1 MKYAI
6 NTEAIILF
14 INGKNIRVEKTDKRY
29 PKIIQVFQLPKEE
42 QEAEVE
48 AILNKVVKA
57 DKVIEE
63 TEGFDIQGEEIFYK
77 GEKLP
82 KAFSDKVLS
91 IIADGLPL
99 EHFEKFWANLE
110 QNPSAQSVKELT
122 EFLDYKELPIT
133 EDGCFLAYKGV
144 DYNHYSVH
152 GNTQTKVI
160 QGKVNPS
167 GHIFNGV
174 GSIIEVRRRDVDDD
188 REKHCS
194 FGLHAGSLDYARG
207 FASKLIVVKIN
218 PADVVSVPSDC
229 GCQKVRVCKYEV
241 VSDFVEEITAP
252 VVDEDGGNTIVPD
265 LVKELDA
272 FVTKVENYLTK
283 KRDEGYS
290 EVTIRQIQ
298 NIFSPNWAT
307 KEQVLNALQQLG
319 EYWTTTDGLTTVHL

>member
-91 IIADGLPL
+91 IISDGLPL

-144 DYNHYSVH
+144 GYDYYSVH
-152 GNTQTKVI
+152 GNTNTKVI
-160 QGKVNPS
+160 QGEVNSS
-167 GHIFNGV
+167 GQIFNGV
-174 GSIIEVRRRDVDDD
+174 GSVIEVRRRDVDDD

-194 FGLHAGSLDYARG
+194 FGLHAGSLNYARG

-229 GCQKVRVCKYEV
+229 DCQKVRVCKYEV
-241 VSDFVEEITAP
+241 VADFVEEITAP
-252 VVDEDGGNTIVPD
+252 VVDEDGGNTVVPD

-272 FVTKVENYLTK
+272 FVTKVDNYLTK

-307 KEQVLNALQQLG
+307 KEQVLNALQELG